1 MTGVLAPRVS
11 PGRAPEHGLLRAW
24 MVSVS
29 LGEFAGFC
37 VPALAGGLLR
47 EAPPLLVLGAV
58 VLAGSVE
65 GAVLGWS
72 QARVLRHRLDGFN
85 TPRWIGATALAAA
98 GAWLL
103 GMLPSTFHDQWSTW
117 PTLVT
122 VLVAVLVGTLLLV
135 SIGLAQWTELR
146 RHLPRA
152 SWWVVITAVSWGAGL
167 GVFTAVATPLW
178 HPGQSTVTVI
188 AVGVLAGALMAVTMA
203 GLTGWGL
210 RHLVVQRAPVRHPW
224 RRTFVVGEELVAL
237 AGAAGSAQ
245 LLAGVATPPDS
256 ALDPF
261 ERFGVTG
268 WGLPAVWLF
277 ATVAAPSGLA
287 AWSAWRRSARTPAL
301 VLGASALL
309 ALELLV
315 QIPFLGLSVMQA
327 VSGAAAVTLGVLGW
341 DAAASGGWRTRPSV
355 PTVSGPAG
363 HVRAA

>member
-1 MTGVLAPRVS
+1 
-11 PGRAPEHGLLRAW
+11 

-29 LGEFAGFC
+29 LGELAGFC

-72 QARVLRHRLDGFN
+72 QARVLKHRLDGFN
-85 TPRWIGATALAAA
+85 TARWTGATALAAA

-122 VLVAVLVGTLLLV
+122 VLVAVLVGTLVLT

-152 SWWVVITAVSWGAGL
+152 SRWVVITAVSWGAGL
-167 GVFTAVATPLW
+167 LVFTAVATPLW
-178 HPGQSTVTVI
+178 QPGQSTVTVI
-188 AVGVLAGALMAVTMA
+188 AIGIGGGALMAVTMA
-203 GLTGWGL
+203 GLTGLGL
-210 RHLVVQRAPVRHPW
+210 QHLMVWKAPVRRPW
-224 RRTFVVGEELVAL
+224 RRTFVAGEGLVAL
-237 AGAAGSAQ
+237 AGAAGSVQ
-245 LLAGVATPPDS
+245 LLAGIATPPDS

-268 WGLPAVWLF
+268 WGLPAAWLF

-287 AWSAWRRSARTPAL
+287 AWSAWRGSSRTPAL
-301 VLGASALL
+301 VLGAGALL

-315 QIPFLGLSVMQA
+315 QIPFLGLDVLQA
-327 VSGAAAVTLGVLGW
+327 VFGAVAIGLAVLGW
-341 DAAASGGWRTRPSV
+341 DAAVGGGWRRQPGEPVGVAAATP
-355 PTVSGPAG
+355 GPHR